1 MEEQV
6 SAVESV
12 ESVESA
18 SVSARSGFRTKVLA
32 GVVAIG
38 SALPTM
44 AFATEGSTTSS
55 LSNITGAIS
64 TVMDLTSRVLGLITS
79 EPFLCVFAASGLLSV
94 GFTNWWRARRA
105 AGG

>member
-6 SAVESV
+6 SAV

-44 AFATEGSTTSS
+44 AFAGENTTSS
-55 LSNITGAIS
+55 ITNITAAVA
-64 TVMDLTSRVLGLITS
+64 TVTDLSSKVLGFITAN
-79 EPFLCVFAASGLLSV
+79 PLLCVYAASGLLSV